1 MENYKTTWS
10 REEFQAYLLLYCA
23 SADFVITEEEREII
37 KSKLC
42 VEKYQTICKEFSKDN
57 DFESLQKIIDTTERL
72 QISKIE
78 KENIFNE
85 MKVLFFIDD
94 DYSELERNL
103 RIGLMRILN

>member
-42 VEKYQTICKEFSKDN
+42 VENTKQFEKNLIMTMILRVCKKLLIPQKDYKFPKSKRKIFS
-57 DFESLQKIIDTTERL
+57 
-72 QISKIE
+72 
-78 KENIFNE
+78 
-85 MKVLFFIDD
+85 MK
-94 DYSELERNL
+94 
-103 RIGLMRILN
+103 